1 MSQAMDEQNLFDLY
15 SADVYSADEAPPESR
30 SLPHG
35 CGPRLAPPFPSLD
48 LSRRVFLQV
57 SAVAGLVAAAG
68 CQNQSGGYPDPV
80 DPGAGNAGSAG
91 TPAPPRPYGQP
102 TPPPRVTTP
111 YPTQPL
117 PGGGGGGI
125 APTTAQGVIRR
136 SNWTRAGVARPNEI
150 FQLRTVTRITI
161 HHEGVTPFTT
171 TSEDATRQ
179 RLEIIRRGHVT
190 VRGWADIGYHY
201 LIDPAGRIWEGRSVQ
216 YQGAHVKD
224 QNEGNLGVMV
234 IGNFEKQTPNAAQT
248 STLTRFVASQMR
260 QYRVPVSRVFTHR
273 ELAPTEC
280 PGRSLQQYL
289 VMARASGGPLRVA
302 LAQAGAPELATA

>member
-1 MSQAMDEQNLFDLY
+1 MSEAMDEQNRL
-15 SADVYSADEAPPESR
+15 DVGPLNQAPLARTELPRGSR
-30 SLPHG
+30 SLLTSSLTP
-35 CGPRLAPPFPSLD
+35 LD

-68 CQNQSGGYPDPV
+68 CQNQSGGYPDPI
-80 DPGAGNAGSAG
+80 DPGAGNAGM
-91 TPAPPRPYGQP
+91 PAPPRPYGQP
-102 TPPPRVTTP
+102 TPSPRVATP
-111 YPTQPL
+111 YKPQPA
-117 PGGGGGGI
+117 PNAGGVT
-125 APTTAQGVIRR
+125 PTTAQGIIRR

-150 FQLRTVTRITI
+150 FQLRNVTRITI
-161 HHEGVTPFTT
+161 HHEGVNPFTT

-190 VRGWADIGYHY
+190 VRGWADIAYHY
-201 LIDPAGRIWEGRSVQ
+201 LIDPAGRIWEGRNIQ

-248 STLTRFVASQMR
+248 SSLNRFVASQMR

-273 ELAPTEC
+273 ELAATEC
-280 PGRSLQQYL
+280 PGRNLQQYL

-302 LAQAGAPELATA
+302 LAQAGAPELASA

>member
-1 MSQAMDEQNLFDLY
+1 MSEAMDEPNRLNVQ
-15 SADVYSADEAPPESR
+15 SADEAFSTPPPL
-30 SLPHG
+30 LPAFG
-35 CGPRLAPPFPSLD
+35 AGFISGLPSLD
-48 LSRRVFLQV
+48 LSRRLFLQV
-57 SAVAGLVAAAG
+57 SAVAGLIAAAG

-80 DPGAGNAGSAG
+80 DPGAGSAG
-91 TPAPPRPYGQP
+91 MPTPPRPSGQQ
-102 TPPPRVTTP
+102 PPEPRIATP
-111 YPTQPL
+111 YPTQP
-117 PGGGGGGI
+117 PSGGGGI
-125 APTTAQGVIRR
+125 TPTTPQGVIRR
-136 SNWTRAGVARPNEI
+136 SSWTRAGVARPNEI
-150 FQLRTVTRITI
+150 FQLRNVTRITI

-201 LIDPAGRIWEGRSVQ
+201 LIDPAGRIWEGRNIQ

-224 QNEGNLGVMV
+224 QNEGNLGIMV

-280 PGRSLQQYL
+280 PGRNLQQYL

-302 LAQAGAPELATA
+302 LAQAGVPELAIA